1 MSLLVGLSEDKGNLQ
16 KLKIAFQDLDK
27 DHDGKIT
34 KEDMQKAEVVS
45 TFGLE
50 GKWLD
55 VLKKIDLDGNGSI
68 DYEEWITASIGH
80 QKFLTTENI

>member
-1 MSLLVGLSEDKGNLQ
+1 
-16 KLKIAFQDLDK
+16 
-27 DHDGKIT
+27 
-34 KEDMQKAEVVS
+34 MQKAEVVS